1 MVGDFNCPDICW
13 SSLCGSC
20 TCSDMLCEMIF
31 ECNFTQL
38 VRGATHTKG
47 NLLDLVLV
55 SDEDLISAF
64 KVHSRAETPL
74 DTDHFMISFSL
85 EGGNTASSCQ
95 SPVLVFDYPKADW
108 NGLCNYL
115 LDYDFSLCF
124 ESSDVDTIWLIL
136 KRSIES
142 AMDIFIPKVRLR
154 QFQFPRWFTPDIR
167 HKYKCLQSLEKKCVN
182 NPSSSNIVKA
192 TGDLREE
199 IELAKA
205 SYERRL
211 INDFARTNNSRIY
224 KYLGE
229 LRRGS
234 DIPSTVHDDV
244 ASASASKDKANLFNN
259 YFHSVFTVTNYLGM
273 NCLQY
278 VI

>member
-1 MVGDFNCPDICW
+1 
-13 SSLCGSC
+13 
-20 TCSDMLCEMIF
+20 
-31 ECNFTQL
+31 
-38 VRGATHTKG
+38 
-47 NLLDLVLV
+47 
-55 SDEDLISAF
+55 
-64 KVHSRAETPL
+64 
-74 DTDHFMISFSL
+74 
-85 EGGNTASSCQ
+85 
-95 SPVLVFDYPKADW
+95 
-108 NGLCNYL
+108 
-115 LDYDFSLCF
+115 
-124 ESSDVDTIWLIL
+124 
-136 KRSIES
+136 
-142 AMDIFIPKVRLR
+142 MDIFIPKVRLR

-167 HKYKCLQSLEKKCVN
+167 HKYKCLEKKCVN
-182 NPSSSNIVKA
+182 NPSSSNIVKKVKA

-259 YFHSVFTVTNYLGM
+259 YFHSVFTVSNFSLPPWDELPEVDPSICNMDLCESDVYKVLYGLDATKAKGLDGIGPSVLKHCALALYQPMHHLFRASISLHQLPGEWKIHCITPIHKSGDRGTVSNYRPISLLSSTSKVLERLIYDKLISFLKEFISPVQFGFLKGHST
-273 NCLQY
+273 LQQLLLFY
-278 VI
+278 GL